1 MEVAA
6 ATWLAPNGAMDASKP
21 WTRAWDSAATASRE
35 RDSVPLP
42 TEEVAVIVWALAP
55 AEAGVP
61 REHAG
66 GRVEGEAR
74 GQGGRGR
81 PGDRIPGG
89 VGEGEGGCLAHE
101 ELGGGRARD
110 DGGLEDRD
118 GQGGRVGAV
127 AGVGVHRVGG
137 LGGGLRRCAADG
149 AGGRVEG
156 EARREGGVD
165 LEGAPAAVEGGR
177 LGGHLVVRAERER
190 GRGVLE
196 GGDDGDVVGGG
207 PRVRAAVGPRLDGG
221 ARGVEGRRRARPGGG
236 FDATVKRV
244 SRSIQRGWVGR
255 RDIIGVG
262 GAASCD
268 LVVVVDPPAGQGS
281 IVSKRECVMPP

>member
-1 MEVAA
+1 M
-6 ATWLAPNGAMDASKP
+6 
-21 WTRAWDSAATASRE
+21 
-35 RDSVPLP
+35 
-42 TEEVAVIVWALAP
+42 
-55 AEAGVP
+55 
-61 REHAG
+61 
-66 GRVEGEAR
+66 
-74 GQGGRGR
+74 
-81 PGDRIPGG
+81 
-89 VGEGEGGCLAHE
+89 
-101 ELGGGRARD
+101 
-110 DGGLEDRD
+110 
-118 GQGGRVGAV
+118 
-127 AGVGVHRVGG
+127 HRVGG

-236 FDATVKRV
+236 GVVD
-244 SRSIQRGWVGR
+244 VGR
-255 RDIIGVG
+255 
-262 GAASCD
+262 
-268 LVVVVDPPAGQGS
+268 PAGAERGSLGGSASRRCCPVSHLPVGISAPAPQG
-281 IVSKRECVMPP
+281 